1 MAVYRTAL
9 PQLEPDRV
17 FLTDGGL
24 ETDLVFNHGV
34 DLPLFAACD
43 LLRSEEGR
51 RMLRRYFD
59 EYAEIATSNGLGLLL
74 DTPTW
79 RANPDWTHR
88 LGYDDREFAEV
99 NRRAAQLAAEVRD
112 DWEREGSPM
121 PISGVIGP
129 RGDGYVPSA
138 RQTIDE
144 ARTYHSAQI
153 RVLADTEVDF
163 VAAITMNY
171 PEEAVGIALAAED
184 AGMPVVI
191 SFTAETDGRLASGH
205 PVAEAIAIVDEASGS
220 APAYYMVNCSHPTHL
235 PGDLSGLDRVRGF
248 RANASS
254 MSHAE
259 LDESEVLDDGDPVE
273 LAGQF
278 AEFRARMPSLTVL
291 GGCCGTDSR
300 HVAAIAEAA
309 R

>member
-1 MAVYRTAL
+1 MAGYRTAL
-9 PQLEPDRV
+9 PQLDTERV

-51 RMLRRYFD
+51 QTLRAYFD
-59 EYAEIATSNGLGLLL
+59 EYAEVATSNGLGLVL
-74 DTPTW
+74 DTATW
-79 RANPDWTHR
+79 RANPDWTR
-88 LGYDDREFAEV
+88 QLGYDDTEFAEV
-99 NRRAAQLAAEVRD
+99 NRRAAQLAAEVREA
-112 DWEREGSPM
+112 WAREGSPM

-129 RGDGYVPSA
+129 RGDGYVPGK
-138 RQTIDE
+138 RQSIEE
-144 ARTYHSAQI
+144 ARAYNAAQI
-153 RVLADTEVDF
+153 GVFADTEVDF
-163 VAAITMNY
+163 IAAITMNY
-171 PEEAVGIALAAED
+171 PEEAAGIALAARD

-191 SFTAETDGRLASGH
+191 SFTVETDGRLASGH
-205 PVAEAIAIVDEASGS
+205 SIAEAIAIVDEASDS

-235 PGDLSGLDRVRGF
+235 PEDLGGLDRVRGF

-259 LDESEVLDDGDPVE
+259 LDESEVLDDGDPLE
-273 LAGQF
+273 LAKQ
-278 AEFRARMPSLTVL
+278 FRALRERMPLLTVL

-300 HVAAIAEAA
+300 HVAAIAVAA
-309 R
+309 G